1 MWKIITDAEDFIHAL
16 YPEILLEGHYTADER
31 LPKEITFITSQD
43 LHNMYPNMNVY
54 ERETAATRRF
64 GGSFII
70 GMGWPMKDG
79 TSPEEVRSPS
89 YDDWNLNGDIMV
101 KVRLNVE

>member
-16 YPEILLEGHYTADER
+16 YPEILLEGHHTADER

-64 GGSFII
+64 GGIFII